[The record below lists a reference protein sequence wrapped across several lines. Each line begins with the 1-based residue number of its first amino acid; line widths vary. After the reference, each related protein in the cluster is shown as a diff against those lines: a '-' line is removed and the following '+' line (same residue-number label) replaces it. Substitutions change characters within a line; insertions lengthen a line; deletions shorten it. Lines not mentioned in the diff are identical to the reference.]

1 MIQSWTDLQTLY
13 KSLINDDSATAIL
26 VGKNYMNIAEDIIC
40 KSNKWTFLEKTT
52 TIKTVASTYIYELPN
67 SVDKVMEGVF
77 ITNGSTDYPITEVKS
92 RDEWNQITRNRYSS
106 DHPVFFFIEDSRMIF
121 FPTPSLSDLDITI
134 PYQRKVKKMSIEDV
148 ALSGTFTITNGT
160 TELSSSVALFTPA
173 MVGRFIQFDELS
185 GGDNMGYEIATFTD
199 STHVILR
206 KPYEGATLTSATV
219 TGKIGECPII
229 PEGYQSIIP
238 FKAIIIQN
246 YQKDPQKYQ
255 FAKDSF
261 DLLYAD
267 MKSYFQ
273 SKTTKISNSSR
284 NKMFNPNRNILV
296 TTNS

>member
-26 VGKNYMNIAEDIIC
+26 VGKNYMNIAQDIIC
-40 KSNKWTFLEKTT
+40 KSNKWTFLEKTIV
-52 TIKTVASTYIYELPN
+52 IKTIANIYIYELPN

-92 RDEWNQITRNRYSS
+92 RDEWNQITRNRYTS
-106 DHPVFFFIEDSRMIF
+106 DNPVFFFIEDSKIIF
-121 FPTPSLSDLDITI
+121 FPTPSLSDLNITI
-134 PYQRKVKKMSIEDV
+134 PHQKKVKKMSIEDV
-148 ALSGTFTITNGT
+148 ALTGTFTIENGT
-160 TELSSSVALFTPA
+160 TDLTSSASIFTSA

-185 GGDNMGYEIATFTD
+185 GGDDMGYEIASFT
-199 STHVILR
+199 SATQVTLR
-206 KPYEGATLTSATV
+206 KPYEGTSLSTATV
-219 TGKIGECPII
+219 TGKIGECSII

-238 FKAIIIQN
+238 FKALIIQN

-284 NKMFNPNRNILV
+284 NKMFNPNRNILR